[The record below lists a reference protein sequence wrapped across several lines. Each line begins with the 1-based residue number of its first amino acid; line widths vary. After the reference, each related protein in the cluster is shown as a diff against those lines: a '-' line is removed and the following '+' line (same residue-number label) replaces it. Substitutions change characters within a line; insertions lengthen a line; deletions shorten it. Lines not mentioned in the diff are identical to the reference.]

1 MESVLTTTYEVRN
14 RGLDRKTLIIEHPR
28 SGNRRLQG
36 LQPFETTDRFHR
48 FRLALTPGQS
58 IQLVV
63 PETVVEANRV
73 QLEELERSHLLL
85 LTSKQIPQT
94 IREKLVAIV
103 DLQEQLGKF
112 EDDLKTT
119 QGGIDTLFRDQD
131 RLRENLKAL
140 RETSDDQML
149 RSRYLDQLKRQ
160 EDRIDTSR
168 AHIESVNR
176 ERATA
181 QATVSDLISNLS
193 FEN

>member
-1 MESVLTTTYEVRN
+1 MLTTTYEVRN

-94 IREKLVAIV
+94 TREKLVAIV

>member
-1 MESVLTTTYEVRN
+1 M
-14 RGLDRKTLIIEHPR
+14 
-28 SGNRRLQG
+28 
-36 LQPFETTDRFHR
+36 
-48 FRLALTPGQS
+48 
-58 IQLVV
+58 
-63 PETVVEANRV
+63 
-73 QLEELERSHLLL
+73 LEPHLLGEAYVNL
-85 LTSKQIPQT
+85 AEGRGPDGRAPALGRLRYPA
-94 IREKLVAIV
+94 ECWELVAIV
-103 DLQEQLGKF
+103 DLQEQLGKL

-140 RETSDDQML
+140 RETSEDQLL

-181 QATVSDLISNLS
+181 QATLSDLISNLS